1 MGLLSRRSPH
11 HRLLL
16 LLSLIASL
24 LLPGC
29 TAEEADPGRWHVA
42 RGFLRDAQGRAVI
55 LRGVNLSGEH
65 KSKPYL
71 GFQGRADVER
81 VASVWGFNAL
91 RFFISWSALEPT
103 KGAYDE
109 AYLDKVAQRMQWA
122 RSAGLVVIL
131 DMHQDVYGEG
141 FGGNGAPRWTCDEA
155 LYKAHKPTS
164 PWFANYA
171 SKPVMTCFDRLYSDA
186 ALRGRYAAAWK
197 RVAARLG
204 DQEAVIGFD
213 PINEPHWGSANLF
226 SFEEKLLAPFYDE
239 VVAAVREAAP
249 GWVAFLEPSSSRN
262 LGFPSGLKR
271 PFAYADVVY
280 APHSYDSAAEQG
292 LGFSPALRT
301 KLIANIAALRK
312 EARALDAALWIGE
325 YGGIASDAGIT
336 AYMDATYDGAAAVA
350 GGSMY
355 WDHTRGSKGYG
366 LLEDDGSEK
375 QALLDVL
382 VRPYPRRVAGDP
394 TGFAFDETSGTF
406 TLTFTPAALTGDAPT
421 VIAVPGRIYSGGYTV
436 SCGGCSVE
444 RGKGEVLLR
453 DVTAAGGETVKVTI
467 NKK

>member
-1 MGLLSRRSPH
+1 VGLLSRSSP
-11 HRLLL
+11 RLLL
-16 LLSLIASL
+16 LFSL
-24 LLPGC
+24 LLSLSLPLTGC
-29 TAEEADPGRWHVA
+29 ATDEADPGRWHVA

-71 GFQGRADVER
+71 GFHGQADVER

-91 RFFISWSALEPT
+91 RFLISWSALEPT
-103 KGAYDE
+103 RGAYDE

-122 RSAGLVVIL
+122 RAAGLSVIL

-141 FGGNGAPRWTCDEA
+141 FGGNGAPRWTCDDA

-204 DQEAVIGFD
+204 SQEAVIGFD
-213 PINEPHWGSANLF
+213 PINEPHWGSASLF

-249 GWVAFLEPSSSRN
+249 GWIAFLEPSSSRN
-262 LGFPSGLKR
+262 LGVPTGLKR
-271 PFAYADVVY
+271 PFAYPDVVY
-280 APHSYDSAAEQG
+280 APHSYDTDAEQG
-292 LGFSPALRT
+292 LGFSPAQRT

-355 WDHTRGSKGYG
+355 WEHTRGSQGYG

-394 TGFAFDETSGTF
+394 TGFAFDELSDRF
-406 TLTFTPAALTGDAPT
+406 SLTFTPGTVSGDAPT
-421 VIAVPGRIYSGGYTV
+421 VIAVPERIYKGGYTV

-444 RGKGEVLLR
+444 RGRGEVLLR
-453 DVTAAGGETVKVTI
+453 DVAAAGAGPVTVTVSKL
-467 NKK
+467 